1 MTQKRFV
8 DDFGTTV
15 TSYRDKHYKPFGT
28 GKKMKV
34 TLTRTDKKNV
44 QHVSTRTIENLM
56 AGMKADI
63 GKDVIATFR
72 RQLPMIANLGW
83 AYKDMHQMPRVCAT
97 SELTRT
103 ADGELEFKKWNGLVL
118 LTIGS
123 LDDSS
128 QIEQAKALAM
138 GMPSTLAAFAG
149 SSGKTVKLLV
159 RIAPKDQ
166 PMPETEAEVD
176 RLCEAGYQYAVKIY
190 GGLFAGQIIQQ
201 KASARMCFR
210 RTIDQH
216 PLLNLKAIALK
227 VSTIEALPTAKAQQ
241 PEQRHTDYDKYND
254 YEYLYRSAVAQVSE
268 EMGSRFDGDKHR
280 DQAFMTAVASR
291 LRQLGV
297 PAEEAVLHMRSHL
310 WTEAEDDHIRAIV
323 GTVYAENSK
332 QKTKEDSALQ
342 IRKEQQQMMDYLASR
357 YVFRFNTVMGYT
369 EYRPNNTWVHPY
381 VPVDERVLNRMAI
394 ECRLAGLNVWDKDIS
409 RYIHSAYIPE
419 YNPVW
424 EYLSACRGKWDGKDR
439 IRELARRVPTK
450 NPYWPDWF
458 YTWFL
463 GMVRQWQS
471 SIYDRYGNQ
480 VAPLLISK
488 QGWNKSTFIQSLLPP
503 ELQWGFTNQL
513 DVSEKRQ
520 TLQAMSQFLLINLDE
535 FNQISPQLQ
544 QGFLKNVI
552 TLPCVKVKRPYGKHV
567 EPFPRMASF
576 IGATN
581 QADVLTDPSGGRR
594 FLGIEL
600 AGPIDVSQHPNY
612 EQLFA
617 QALYALDH
625 HESYYFNDEQTQQIL
640 ESNRQF
646 QQLTPAEQ
654 YFNDCFEPANS
665 ESDGE
670 YLTSSAIFAHIKKI
684 AGSDLRLNSL
694 NHFGRTLSNIPN
706 LQRKRTMKGT
716 EYLVKLRKNKV

>member
-1 MTQKRFV
+1 
-8 DDFGTTV
+8 
-15 TSYRDKHYKPFGT
+15 
-28 GKKMKV
+28 MKA
-34 TLTRTDKKNV
+34 TLIRTDKKNI
-44 QHVSTRTIENLM
+44 QHVSNRTIEKLM
-56 AGMKADI
+56 ESMKTDI
-63 GKDVIATFR
+63 GKGAIATFR
-72 RQLPMIANLGW
+72 LQLPMIANLGW
-83 AYKDMHQMPRVCAT
+83 EYKDMHLMPRVCAT
-97 SELTRT
+97 SELTKK
-103 ADGELEFKKWNGLVL
+103 ANGDLEFGRWNGLIL
-118 LTIGS
+118 LTLGEFNENE
-123 LDDSS
+123 
-128 QIEQAKALAM
+128 QIEQTKALAM
-138 GMPSTLAAFAG
+138 GMPSTFAAFAG

-166 PMPETEAEVD
+166 PMPETEAEAD
-176 RLCEAGYQYAVKIY
+176 KLCESGYNYAMKVY
-190 GGLFAGQIIQQ
+190 GGLFSDQIVEQ
-201 KASARMCFR
+201 KASARMTFR
-210 RTIDQH
+210 MTMDKN
-216 PLLNLKAIALK
+216 PLLNLKATALQVSALEKLPIAK
-227 VSTIEALPTAKAQQ
+227 PQQ
-241 PEQRHTDYDKYND
+241 PEQRQTDYDKYND
-254 YEYLYRSAVAQVSE
+254 YEYLYRSASTQIQE

-280 DQAFMTAVASR
+280 YEAYLTALTRR
-291 LRQLGV
+291 LRQFGF
-297 PAEEAVLHMRSHL
+297 PEEESILHMRSHL
-310 WTEAEDDHIRAIV
+310 WTEVEDDHIRTIV
-323 GTVYAENSK
+323 RTVYAEGNTK
-332 QKTKEDSALQ
+332 LKKTGDNALQ
-342 IRKEQQQMMDYLASR
+342 IRKDQQQMMEYLSSR

-381 VPVDERVLNRMAI
+381 VPVDDRVLNRMAI
-394 ECRLAGLNVWDKDIS
+394 ECRLAGLNTWDKDIS
-409 RYIHSAYIPE
+409 RYIHSSYITE

-424 EYLSACRGKWDGKDR
+424 EYLGECRGKWDGKDR
-439 IRELARRVPTK
+439 IRELARKVPTK

-480 VAPLLISK
+480 IAPLLISK

-600 AGPIDVSQHPNY
+600 TGPIDISHNINY
-612 EQLFA
+612 EQIFA

-625 HESYYFNDEQTQQIL
+625 HELYYFNDEQTQQIL

-654 YFNDCFEPANS
+654 YFNDCFEPATS
-665 ESDGE
+665 ENDGK
-670 YLTSSAIFAHIKKI
+670 YLTSSAIFAHIKKL
-684 AGSDLRLNSL
+684 AGSDLRLNNL

-706 LQRKRTMKGT
+706 LQRKRTTKGT
-716 EYLVKLRKNKV
+716 EYLVKLRK

>member
-1 MTQKRFV
+1 
-8 DDFGTTV
+8 
-15 TSYRDKHYKPFGT
+15 
-28 GKKMKV
+28 MKV
-34 TLTRTDKKNV
+34 TLIRTDKKNV
-44 QHVSTRTIENLM
+44 QHVSTRTIETLM
-56 AGMKADI
+56 ERMKTDI
-63 GKDVIATFR
+63 GKDAIASFR

-83 AYKDMHQMPRVCAT
+83 EYKDMHLMPRVCAT
-97 SELTRT
+97 SELTKK
-103 ADGELEFKKWNGLVL
+103 ANSDLEFGKWNGLIL
-118 LTIGS
+118 LTLGKFE
-123 LDDSS
+123 DAG
-128 QIEQAKALAM
+128 QIEQTKALAM
-138 GMPSTLAAFAG
+138 GMPSTLAAFMG
-149 SSGKTVKLLV
+149 SSGKTVKLFV

-166 PMPETEAEVD
+166 PMPESEAEAD
-176 RLCEAGYQYAVKIY
+176 KLAKAGYHYAVKIY
-190 GGLFAGQIIQQ
+190 GGLFEGQIIQQ
-201 KASARMCFR
+201 EASARMTFR
-210 RTIDQH
+210 MTMDQH
-216 PLLNLKAIALK
+216 PLVNLKATALQ
-227 VSTIEALPTAKAQQ
+227 VSTLEELPTVKPQQ
-241 PEQRHTDYDKYND
+241 PEQLQTDHDKYND
-254 YEYLYRSAVAQVSE
+254 YEYLYRSASVQVME
-268 EMGSRFDGDKHR
+268 EMGARFDGDQHR
-280 DQAFMTAVASR
+280 HEAYLTALARR
-291 LRQLGV
+291 LRQFGF
-297 PAEEAVLHMRSHL
+297 PEEEAVLHMRSHL

-323 GTVYAENSK
+323 GAAYAEKATK
-332 QKTKEDSALQ
+332 QKANGEAALQ
-342 IRKEQQQMMDYLASR
+342 IRKDQQQVMDYLSSR

-381 VPVDERVLNRMAI
+381 VPVDDRVLNRMAI
-394 ECRLAGLNVWDKDIS
+394 ECRLAGLNAWDKDVA
-409 RYIHSAYIPE
+409 RYIHSSFIPE

-424 EYLSACRGKWDGKDR
+424 EYLSECRGKWDGKDR

-450 NPYWPDWF
+450 NPHWPDWF
-458 YTWFL
+458 YSWFL

-520 TLQAMSQFLLINLDE
+520 TLLAMSQFLLINLDE

-552 TLPCVKVKRPYGKHV
+552 TLPCVKVKRPYGRHV

-600 AGPIDVSQHPNY
+600 TGPIDMSQNPNY
-612 EQLFA
+612 EQIFA

-625 HESYYFNDEQTQQIL
+625 HEAYYFNDEQTQQII

-646 QQLTPAEQ
+646 LQFTPAEQ
-654 YFNDCFEPANS
+654 YFNDCFEPATS

-670 YLTSSAIFAHIKKI
+670 YLTSSAIFAHIKKL

-706 LQRKRTMKGT
+706 LQRRRTKKGT
-716 EYLVKLRKNKV
+716 EYLVKLLK

>member
-1 MTQKRFV
+1 
-8 DDFGTTV
+8 
-15 TSYRDKHYKPFGT
+15 
-28 GKKMKV
+28 
-34 TLTRTDKKNV
+34 
-44 QHVSTRTIENLM
+44 
-56 AGMKADI
+56 
-63 GKDVIATFR
+63 
-72 RQLPMIANLGW
+72 
-83 AYKDMHQMPRVCAT
+83 
-97 SELTRT
+97 
-103 ADGELEFKKWNGLVL
+103 
-118 LTIGS
+118 
-123 LDDSS
+123 
-128 QIEQAKALAM
+128 
-138 GMPSTLAAFAG
+138 
-149 SSGKTVKLLV
+149 
-159 RIAPKDQ
+159 
-166 PMPETEAEVD
+166 
-176 RLCEAGYQYAVKIY
+176 
-190 GGLFAGQIIQQ
+190 
-201 KASARMCFR
+201 
-210 RTIDQH
+210 
-216 PLLNLKAIALK
+216 
-227 VSTIEALPTAKAQQ
+227 
-241 PEQRHTDYDKYND
+241 
-254 YEYLYRSAVAQVSE
+254 
-268 EMGSRFDGDKHR
+268 
-280 DQAFMTAVASR
+280 
-291 LRQLGV
+291 
-297 PAEEAVLHMRSHL
+297 
-310 WTEAEDDHIRAIV
+310 
-323 GTVYAENSK
+323 
-332 QKTKEDSALQ
+332 
-342 IRKEQQQMMDYLASR
+342 
-357 YVFRFNTVMGYT
+357 
-369 EYRPNNTWVHPY
+369 
-381 VPVDERVLNRMAI
+381 MAI
-394 ECRLAGLNVWDKDIS
+394 ECRLAGLNTWDKDIS
-409 RYIHSAYIPE
+409 RYIHSSYITE

-424 EYLSACRGKWDGKDR
+424 EYLSECRDKWDGKDR

-480 VAPLLISK
+480 IAPLLISK

-600 AGPIDVSQHPNY
+600 TGPIDISHNINY
-612 EQLFA
+612 EQIFA

-625 HESYYFNDEQTQQIL
+625 HELYYFNDEQTQQIL
-640 ESNRQF
+640 ESNREF

-654 YFNDCFEPANS
+654 YFNDCFEPAMS
-665 ESDGE
+665 ENDGK

-706 LQRKRTMKGT
+706 LKRKRTTKGT
-716 EYLVKLRKNKV
+716 EYLVKLRK

>member
-1 MTQKRFV
+1 
-8 DDFGTTV
+8 
-15 TSYRDKHYKPFGT
+15 
-28 GKKMKV
+28 MKV
-34 TLTRTDKKNV
+34 TLIRTDKKNV
-44 QHVSTRTIENLM
+44 QHVSTRTIETLM
-56 AGMKADI
+56 ERMKTDI
-63 GKDVIATFR
+63 GKEAIATFR

-83 AYKDMHQMPRVCAT
+83 EYRDMHLMPRVCAT
-97 SELTRT
+97 SELTKK
-103 ADGELEFKKWNGLVL
+103 ANSDLEFGKWNGLIL
-118 LTIGS
+118 LTLGKFE
-123 LDDSS
+123 DAG
-128 QIEQAKALAM
+128 QIEQTKALAM
-138 GMPSTLAAFAG
+138 GMPSTLAAFTG

-166 PMPETEAEVD
+166 PMPESEAEAD
-176 RLCEAGYQYAVKIY
+176 KLAKAGYHYAVKIY
-190 GGLFAGQIIQQ
+190 GGLFEGQIIQQ
-201 KASARMCFR
+201 EASARMTFR
-210 RTIDQH
+210 MTMDQN
-216 PLLNLKAIALK
+216 PLVNLKATALQ
-227 VSTIEALPTAKAQQ
+227 VSTLEKLPTAKPQQ
-241 PEQRHTDYDKYND
+241 PEQLQTDHNKYND
-254 YEYLYRSAVAQVSE
+254 YEYLYRSASVQVME
-268 EMGSRFDGDKHR
+268 DMGARFDGDQHR
-280 DQAFMTAVASR
+280 HEAYLTALARR
-291 LRQLGV
+291 LHQFGF
-297 PAEEAVLHMRSHL
+297 PEEEAVLHMRSHL

-323 GTVYAENSK
+323 GAAYAEKATK
-332 QKTKEDSALQ
+332 QNTNGESALQ
-342 IRKEQQQMMDYLASR
+342 IRKDQQQVMDYLSSR

-381 VPVDERVLNRMAI
+381 VPVDDRVLNRMAI
-394 ECRLAGLNVWDKDIS
+394 ECRLAGLNAWDKDVA
-409 RYIHSAYIPE
+409 RYIHSSFIPE

-424 EYLSACRGKWDGKDR
+424 EYLGECRGKWDGKDR

-450 NPYWPDWF
+450 NPHWPDWF

-520 TLQAMSQFLLINLDE
+520 TLLAMSQFLLINLDE

-552 TLPCVKVKRPYGKHV
+552 TLPCVKVKRPYGRHV

-600 AGPIDVSQHPNY
+600 TGPIDMSQNPNY
-612 EQLFA
+612 EQIFA

-625 HESYYFNDEQTQQIL
+625 HEAYYFNDEQTQQII

-646 QQLTPAEQ
+646 LQFTPAEQ
-654 YFNDCFEPANS
+654 YFNDCFEPATS

-670 YLTSSAIFAHIKKI
+670 YLTSSAIFAHIKKL

-706 LQRKRTMKGT
+706 LQRRRTKKGT
-716 EYLVKLRKNKV
+716 EYLVKLLK

>member
-1 MTQKRFV
+1 
-8 DDFGTTV
+8 
-15 TSYRDKHYKPFGT
+15 
-28 GKKMKV
+28 MKV
-34 TLTRTDKKNV
+34 TLIRIDKKNI
-44 QHVSTRTIENLM
+44 QHVSTRTIEKLM
-56 AGMKADI
+56 ESMKIDI
-63 GKDVIATFR
+63 GRDAIATFR

-83 AYKDMHQMPRVCAT
+83 EYKDMHLMPRVCAT
-97 SELTRT
+97 SELTKKVNG
-103 ADGELEFKKWNGLVL
+103 DLEFGKWNGLIL
-118 LTIGS
+118 LTLGEFN
-123 LDDSS
+123 DNG
-128 QIEQAKALAM
+128 QVEQTKALAM
-138 GMPSTLAAFAG
+138 GMPSTFAAFAG

-166 PMPETEAEVD
+166 PMPETEAEAD
-176 RLCEAGYQYAVKIY
+176 KLCESGYNYAMKVY
-190 GGLFAGQIIQQ
+190 GGLFSGQIVEQ
-201 KASARMCFR
+201 KASARMTFR
-210 RTIDQH
+210 MTMDQN
-216 PLLNLKAIALK
+216 PLLNLKATALQ
-227 VSTIEALPTAKAQQ
+227 VSTLEELPTAKPLQ
-241 PEQRHTDYDKYND
+241 PEQRQTDYDKYND
-254 YEYLYRSAVAQVSE
+254 YEYLYRSASAQIQE

-280 DQAFMTAVASR
+280 YEAYLTALSRR
-291 LRQLGV
+291 LRQFGF
-297 PAEEAVLHMRSHL
+297 PEEESILHMRSHL
-310 WTEAEDDHIRAIV
+310 WTEVEDDHIRTIV
-323 GTVYAENSK
+323 RTVYAEGNTK
-332 QKTKEDSALQ
+332 LKKTGDNALQ
-342 IRKEQQQMMDYLASR
+342 IRKGQQQMMEYLSSR

-381 VPVDERVLNRMAI
+381 VPVDDRVLNRMAI
-394 ECRLAGLNVWDKDIS
+394 ECRLAGLNTWDKDIS
-409 RYIHSAYIPE
+409 RYIHSSYITE

-424 EYLSACRGKWDGKDR
+424 EYLGECRGKWDGKDR
-439 IRELARRVPTK
+439 IRELARKVPTK

-480 VAPLLISK
+480 IAPLLISK

-600 AGPIDVSQHPNY
+600 TGPIDISHNINY
-612 EQLFA
+612 EQIFA

-625 HESYYFNDEQTQQIL
+625 HELYYFNDEQTQQIL
-640 ESNRQF
+640 ESNREF

-654 YFNDCFEPANS
+654 YFNDCFEPAMS
-665 ESDGE
+665 ENDGK

-706 LQRKRTMKGT
+706 LKRKRTTKGT
-716 EYLVKLRKNKV
+716 EYLVKLRK

>member
-1 MTQKRFV
+1 
-8 DDFGTTV
+8 
-15 TSYRDKHYKPFGT
+15 
-28 GKKMKV
+28 MKA
-34 TLTRTDKKNV
+34 TLIKTDKKNI
-44 QHVSTRTIENLM
+44 QHVSTRTIEKLM
-56 AGMKADI
+56 ESMKTDV
-63 GKDVIATFR
+63 GKEAISTFR

-83 AYKDMHQMPRVCAT
+83 EYKDMHLLPKVCAT
-97 SELTRT
+97 SELAKSTNG
-103 ADGELEFKKWNGLVL
+103 DLEFRKWNELIL
-118 LTIGS
+118 LTLGGFE
-123 LDDSS
+123 DDN
-128 QIEQAKALAM
+128 QIDQAKALAM

-159 RIAPKDQ
+159 RIAPKNQ
-166 PMPETEAEVD
+166 PVPESEAEAD
-176 RLCEAGYQYAVKIY
+176 KLCETGYQYAVKVY
-190 GGLFAGQIIQQ
+190 GGLFAGRIIHQ
-201 KASARMCFR
+201 KASAKMMFRM
-210 RTIDQH
+210 TMDKN
-216 PLLNLKAIALK
+216 PLLNLKATALQ
-227 VSTIEALPTAKAQQ
+227 VSTLEELPTAKPQHT
-241 PEQRHTDYDKYND
+241 EQRQPDYDKYND
-254 YEYLYRSAVAQVSE
+254 YEYLYRSAAAQVLE
-268 EMGSRFDGDKHR
+268 DMGSRFDGDKHR
-280 DQAFMTAVASR
+280 DEAYLTALTRR
-291 LRQLGV
+291 LRQLGF
-297 PAEEAVLHMRSHL
+297 PEEEAILHMRSHL
-310 WTEAEDDHIRAIV
+310 WTDAEDEHIRTIV
-323 GTVYAENSK
+323 GTVYAEVNTKLKKNGDNSLK
-332 QKTKEDSALQ
+332 
-342 IRKEQQQMMDYLASR
+342 IRKDQQQMMDYLTSR

-381 VPVDERVLNRMAI
+381 VPVDDRVLNRMAI
-394 ECRLAGLNVWDKDIS
+394 ECRLAGLNAWDKDIS
-409 RYIHSAYIPE
+409 RYIHSSYIPE

-424 EYLSACRGKWDGKDR
+424 EYLSECRGKWDGKDR
-439 IRELARRVPTK
+439 IHELARRVPTK

-480 VAPLLISK
+480 IAPLLISK

-600 AGPIDVSQHPNY
+600 TGPIDISQNPNY
-612 EQLFA
+612 EQIFA

-625 HESYYFNDEQTQQIL
+625 HEPYYFNDEQTQQIL

-646 QQLTPAEQ
+646 QQLNPAEQ
-654 YFNDCFEPANS
+654 YFNDCFEPAAS
-665 ESDGE
+665 ESDGK

-706 LQRKRTMKGT
+706 LQRKRTTKGT
-716 EYLVKLRKNKV
+716 EYLVKLRK

>member
-1 MTQKRFV
+1 
-8 DDFGTTV
+8 
-15 TSYRDKHYKPFGT
+15 
-28 GKKMKV
+28 MKV
-34 TLTRTDKKNV
+34 TLIRTDKKNV
-44 QHVSTRTIENLM
+44 QHVSTRTIETLM
-56 AGMKADI
+56 ERMKTDV
-63 GKDVIATFR
+63 GKEAIATFR

-83 AYKDMHQMPRVCAT
+83 EYRDMHLMPRVCAT
-97 SELTRT
+97 SELTKK
-103 ADGELEFKKWNGLVL
+103 ANSDLEFGKWNGLIL
-118 LTIGS
+118 LTFGKFE
-123 LDDSS
+123 DAG
-128 QIEQAKALAM
+128 QIEQTKALAM
-138 GMPSTLAAFAG
+138 GMPSTLAAFMG

-166 PMPETEAEVD
+166 PMPESEAEAD
-176 RLCEAGYQYAVKIY
+176 KLAKAGYHYAVKIY
-190 GGLFAGQIIQQ
+190 GGLFEGQIVQQ
-201 KASARMCFR
+201 EASARMTFR
-210 RTIDQH
+210 MTMDQH
-216 PLLNLKAIALK
+216 PLVNLKATALQ
-227 VSTIEALPTAKAQQ
+227 VSTLEKLPTAKPQL
-241 PEQRHTDYDKYND
+241 PEQLQTDHDKYND
-254 YEYLYRSAVAQVSE
+254 YEYLYRSASVQVME
-268 EMGSRFDGDKHR
+268 EMGARFDGDKHR
-280 DQAFMTAVASR
+280 HEAYLTALARR
-291 LRQLGV
+291 LRQFGF
-297 PAEEAVLHMRSHL
+297 PEEEAVLHMRSHL

-323 GTVYAENSK
+323 GAAYAEKATK
-332 QKTKEDSALQ
+332 QKANGEAALQ
-342 IRKEQQQMMDYLASR
+342 IRKDQQQVMDYLASR

-381 VPVDERVLNRMAI
+381 VPVDDRVLNRMAI
-394 ECRLAGLNVWDKDIS
+394 ECRLAGLNAWDKDVA
-409 RYIHSAYIPE
+409 RYIHSSFIPE

-424 EYLSACRGKWDGKDR
+424 EYLSECRGKWDGKDR

-450 NPYWPDWF
+450 NPHWPDWF

-520 TLQAMSQFLLINLDE
+520 TLLAMSQFLLINLDE

-552 TLPCVKVKRPYGKHV
+552 TLPCVKVKRPYGRHV

-600 AGPIDVSQHPNY
+600 TGPIDMSQNPNY
-612 EQLFA
+612 EQIFA

-625 HESYYFNDEQTQQIL
+625 HEAYYFNDEQTQQII

-646 QQLTPAEQ
+646 QQFTPAEQ
-654 YFNDCFEPANS
+654 YFNDCFEPATS

-670 YLTSSAIFAHIKKI
+670 YLTSSAIFAHIKKL

-706 LQRKRTMKGT
+706 LQRRRTKKGT
-716 EYLVKLRKNKV
+716 EYLVKLLK

>member
-1 MTQKRFV
+1 
-8 DDFGTTV
+8 
-15 TSYRDKHYKPFGT
+15 
-28 GKKMKV
+28 MKV
-34 TLTRTDKKNV
+34 TLIRTDKKNV
-44 QHVSTRTIENLM
+44 QHVSTRTIETLM
-56 AGMKADI
+56 ERMKTDI
-63 GKDVIATFR
+63 GKEAIATFR

-83 AYKDMHQMPRVCAT
+83 EYRDMHLIPLVCAT
-97 SELTRT
+97 SELNKK
-103 ADGELEFKKWNGLVL
+103 ANKDLEFGQWNGLIL
-118 LTIGS
+118 LTLGKFE
-123 LDDSS
+123 DAG
-128 QIEQAKALAM
+128 QIEQTKALAM
-138 GMPSTLAAFAG
+138 GMPSTLAAFTG

-166 PMPETEAEVD
+166 PMPESEAEAD
-176 RLCEAGYQYAVKIY
+176 KLAKAGYHYAVKIY
-190 GGLFAGQIIQQ
+190 GGLFEGQIIQQ
-201 KASARMCFR
+201 EASARMTFR
-210 RTIDQH
+210 MTMDQN
-216 PLLNLKAIALK
+216 PLVNLKATALQ
-227 VSTIEALPTAKAQQ
+227 VSTLEKLPTAKPQQ
-241 PEQRHTDYDKYND
+241 PEQLQTDHNKYND
-254 YEYLYRSAVAQVSE
+254 YEYLYRSASVQVME
-268 EMGSRFDGDKHR
+268 EMGARFDGDKHR
-280 DQAFMTAVASR
+280 HEAYLTALARR
-291 LRQLGV
+291 LRQFGF
-297 PAEEAVLHMRSHL
+297 PEEEAVLHMRSHL

-323 GTVYAENSK
+323 GAAYAEKATK
-332 QKTKEDSALQ
+332 QNTTGESALQ
-342 IRKEQQQMMDYLASR
+342 IRKDQQQVMDYLSSR

-381 VPVDERVLNRMAI
+381 VPVDDRVLNRMAI
-394 ECRLAGLNVWDKDIS
+394 ECRLAGLNAWDKDVA
-409 RYIHSAYIPE
+409 RYIHSSFIPE

-424 EYLSACRGKWDGKDR
+424 EYLGECRGKWDGKDR

-450 NPYWPDWF
+450 NPHWPDWF

-552 TLPCVKVKRPYGKHV
+552 TLSCVKVKRPYGRHV

-600 AGPIDVSQHPNY
+600 TGPIDMSQNPNY
-612 EQLFA
+612 EQIFA

-625 HESYYFNDEQTQQIL
+625 HEAYYFNDEQTQQII

-646 QQLTPAEQ
+646 LQFTPAEQ
-654 YFNDCFEPANS
+654 YFNDCFEPATS

-670 YLTSSAIFAHIKKI
+670 YLTSSAIFAHIKKL

-706 LQRKRTMKGT
+706 LQRRRTKKGT
-716 EYLVKLRKNKV
+716 EYLVKLLK

>member
-1 MTQKRFV
+1 
-8 DDFGTTV
+8 
-15 TSYRDKHYKPFGT
+15 
-28 GKKMKV
+28 MKA
-34 TLTRTDKKNV
+34 TLIRTDKKNI
-44 QHVSTRTIENLM
+44 QHVSTRTIETLLDR
-56 AGMKADI
+56 MKTDV
-63 GKDVIATFR
+63 GKDTIANFR

-83 AYKDMHQMPRVCAT
+83 EYKDMHLMPRVCAT
-97 SELTRT
+97 CEL
-103 ADGELEFKKWNGLVL
+103 AKKANGDLEFSKWNGLIL
-118 LTIGS
+118 LTLGKFN
-123 LDDSS
+123 DNE

-138 GMPSTLAAFAG
+138 GIPSTLAAFAG

-159 RIAPKDQ
+159 RIAPKDH
-166 PMPETEAEVD
+166 PMPESETETD
-176 RLCEAGYQYAVKIY
+176 KLCETGYKYAVKVY
-190 GGLFAGQIIQQ
+190 GGLFSGLIIQQ
-201 KASARMCFR
+201 KASARMTFR
-210 RTIDQH
+210 MTLDQN
-216 PLLNLKAIALK
+216 PLLNLKATALQ
-227 VSTIEALPTAKAQQ
+227 VSTLEELPTVKPQQ
-241 PEQRHTDYDKYND
+241 PEQRQTDYDKYND
-254 YEYLYRSAVAQVSE
+254 YEYLYRSASAQVLE

-280 DQAFMTAVASR
+280 DEAYLTALTRR
-291 LRQLGV
+291 LRQMGF
-297 PAEEAVLHMRSHL
+297 PEEEAVLHMRSHL
-310 WTEAEDDHIRAIV
+310 WTEVEDDHIRTIV
-323 GTVYAENSK
+323 GTVYAEANVK
-332 QKTKEDSALQ
+332 LKKTGDNALQ
-342 IRKEQQQMMDYLASR
+342 IRKDQQQMMEYLGSR
-357 YVFRFNTVMGYT
+357 YVFRFNSVMGYT

-381 VPVDERVLNRMAI
+381 VPVDDRVLNRMAI

-409 RYIHSAYIPE
+409 RYIHSSYITE

-424 EYLSACRGKWDGKDR
+424 EYLSECRGKWDGKDR
-439 IRELARRVPTK
+439 IRELASKVPTK

-480 VAPLLISK
+480 IAPLLISK

-600 AGPIDVSQHPNY
+600 TGPIDISQNPNY
-612 EQLFA
+612 EQIFA

-625 HESYYFNDEQTQQIL
+625 HEPYYFNDEQTQQIL

-654 YFNDCFEPANS
+654 YFNDCFEPAES
-665 ESDGE
+665 EAEGK
-670 YLTSSAIFAHIKKI
+670 YLTTSAIFAHIKKV

-694 NHFGRTLSNIPN
+694 NHFGRMLSNNSKI
-706 LQRKRTMKGT
+706 QRKRSNKGT
-716 EYLVKLRKNKV
+716 EYLVKLRK

>member
-1 MTQKRFV
+1 
-8 DDFGTTV
+8 
-15 TSYRDKHYKPFGT
+15 
-28 GKKMKV
+28 MKA
-34 TLTRTDKKNV
+34 TLIRTDKKNI
-44 QHVSTRTIENLM
+44 QHVSTRTIETLLDR
-56 AGMKADI
+56 MKTDV
-63 GKDVIATFR
+63 GKDTIANFR

-83 AYKDMHQMPRVCAT
+83 EYKDMHLMPRVCAT
-97 SELTRT
+97 CEL
-103 ADGELEFKKWNGLVL
+103 AKKANGDLEFGKWNGLIL
-118 LTIGS
+118 LTLGKFN
-123 LDDSS
+123 DNE

-149 SSGKTVKLLV
+149 CSGKTVKLLV
-159 RIAPKDQ
+159 RIAPKNQ
-166 PMPETEAEVD
+166 PIPESETETD
-176 RLCEAGYQYAVKIY
+176 KLCETGYKYAVKVY
-190 GGLFAGQIIQQ
+190 GGLFSGQIIQQ
-201 KASARMCFR
+201 KASARMTFR
-210 RTIDQH
+210 MTLDQN
-216 PLLNLKAIALK
+216 PLLNLKATALQ
-227 VSTIEALPTAKAQQ
+227 VSTLEELPTVKPQQ
-241 PEQRHTDYDKYND
+241 PEQRQTDYDKYND
-254 YEYLYRSAVAQVSE
+254 YEYLYRSASAQVLE
-268 EMGSRFDGDKHR
+268 DMGSRFDGDKHR
-280 DQAFMTAVASR
+280 DEAYLTALTRR
-291 LRQLGV
+291 LRQMGF
-297 PAEEAVLHMRSHL
+297 PEEEAVLHMRSHL
-310 WTEAEDDHIRAIV
+310 WTEVEDDHIRTIV
-323 GTVYAENSK
+323 GTVYAEANAK
-332 QKTKEDSALQ
+332 LKKTGDNALQ
-342 IRKEQQQMMDYLASR
+342 IRKDQQQMLEYLSSR

-381 VPVDERVLNRMAI
+381 VPVDDRVLNRMAI

-409 RYIHSAYIPE
+409 RYIHSSYITE

-424 EYLSACRGKWDGKDR
+424 EYLSECRGKWDGKDR
-439 IRELARRVPTK
+439 IRELASKVPTK

-480 VAPLLISK
+480 IAPLLISK

-552 TLPCVKVKRPYGKHV
+552 TLPCVRVKRPYGKHV

-600 AGPIDVSQHPNY
+600 TGPIDISQNPNY
-612 EQLFA
+612 EQIFA

-625 HESYYFNDEQTQQIL
+625 HEPYYFNDEQTQQIL

-654 YFNDCFEPANS
+654 YFNDCFEPAES
-665 ESDGE
+665 EAEGK
-670 YLTSSAIFAHIKKI
+670 YLTTSAIFAHIKKI

-706 LQRKRTMKGT
+706 LQRKRTTKGT
-716 EYLVKLRKNKV
+716 EYLVKLRK

>member
-1 MTQKRFV
+1 
-8 DDFGTTV
+8 
-15 TSYRDKHYKPFGT
+15 
-28 GKKMKV
+28 MKV
-34 TLTRTDKKNV
+34 TLIRTDKKNV
-44 QHVSTRTIENLM
+44 QHVSTRTIETLM
-56 AGMKADI
+56 ERMKTDI
-63 GKDVIATFR
+63 GKDAIASFR

-83 AYKDMHQMPRVCAT
+83 EYRDMHLMPRVCAT
-97 SELTRT
+97 SELTKK
-103 ADGELEFKKWNGLVL
+103 ANSDLEFGKWNGLIL
-118 LTIGS
+118 LTLGKFE
-123 LDDSS
+123 DAG
-128 QIEQAKALAM
+128 QIEQTKALAM
-138 GMPSTLAAFAG
+138 GMPSTLAAFMG

-166 PMPETEAEVD
+166 PMPESEAEAD
-176 RLCEAGYQYAVKIY
+176 KLAKAGYHYAVKIY
-190 GGLFAGQIIQQ
+190 GGLFEGQIVQQ
-201 KASARMCFR
+201 EASARMTFR
-210 RTIDQH
+210 MTMDQH
-216 PLLNLKAIALK
+216 PLVNLKATALQ
-227 VSTIEALPTAKAQQ
+227 VSTLEKLPTAKPQL
-241 PEQRHTDYDKYND
+241 PEQLQTDHDKYND
-254 YEYLYRSAVAQVSE
+254 YEYLYRSASVQVME
-268 EMGSRFDGDKHR
+268 EMGARFDGDKHR
-280 DQAFMTAVASR
+280 HEAYLTALARR
-291 LRQLGV
+291 LRQFGF
-297 PAEEAVLHMRSHL
+297 PEEEAVLHMRSHL

-323 GTVYAENSK
+323 GAAYAEKATK
-332 QKTKEDSALQ
+332 QKANGEAALQ
-342 IRKEQQQMMDYLASR
+342 IRKDQQQVMDYLASR

-381 VPVDERVLNRMAI
+381 VPVDDRVLNRMAI
-394 ECRLAGLNVWDKDIS
+394 ECRLAGLNAWDKDVA
-409 RYIHSAYIPE
+409 RYIHSSFIPE

-424 EYLSACRGKWDGKDR
+424 EYLSECRGKWDGKDR

-450 NPYWPDWF
+450 NPHWPDWF

-520 TLQAMSQFLLINLDE
+520 TLLAMSQFLLINLDE

-552 TLPCVKVKRPYGKHV
+552 TLPCVKVKRPYGRHV

-600 AGPIDVSQHPNY
+600 TGPIDMSQNPNY
-612 EQLFA
+612 EQIFA

-625 HESYYFNDEQTQQIL
+625 HEAYYFNDEQTQQII

-646 QQLTPAEQ
+646 LQFTPAEQ
-654 YFNDCFEPANS
+654 YFNDCFEPATS

-670 YLTSSAIFAHIKKI
+670 YLTSSAIFAHIKKL

-706 LQRKRTMKGT
+706 LQRRRTKKGT
-716 EYLVKLRKNKV
+716 EYLVKLLK

>member
-1 MTQKRFV
+1 
-8 DDFGTTV
+8 
-15 TSYRDKHYKPFGT
+15 
-28 GKKMKV
+28 MKV
-34 TLTRTDKKNV
+34 TLIRTDKKNV
-44 QHVSTRTIENLM
+44 QHVSTRTIETLM
-56 AGMKADI
+56 ERMKTDI
-63 GKDVIATFR
+63 GKEAIVTFR

-83 AYKDMHQMPRVCAT
+83 EYRDMHLIPRVCAT
-97 SELTRT
+97 SELTKK
-103 ADGELEFKKWNGLVL
+103 ANGDLEFGQWNGLIL
-118 LTIGS
+118 LTLGKFE
-123 LDDSS
+123 DAG
-128 QIEQAKALAM
+128 QIEQTKALAM
-138 GMPSTLAAFAG
+138 GMPSTLAASTD

-159 RIAPKDQ
+159 RIAPKNQ
-166 PMPETEAEVD
+166 PMPESEAEAD
-176 RLCEAGYQYAVKIY
+176 KLAKAGYHYAVKIY
-190 GGLFAGQIIQQ
+190 GGLFEGQIIQQ
-201 KASARMCFR
+201 EASARMTFR
-210 RTIDQH
+210 MTMDQN
-216 PLLNLKAIALK
+216 PLVNLKATALQ
-227 VSTIEALPTAKAQQ
+227 VSTLEKLPTAKPQQ
-241 PEQRHTDYDKYND
+241 PEQLQTDHDKYND
-254 YEYLYRSAVAQVSE
+254 YEYLYRSASVQVME
-268 EMGSRFDGDKHR
+268 EMGARFDGDQHR
-280 DQAFMTAVASR
+280 HEAYLTALARR
-291 LRQLGV
+291 LRQFGF
-297 PAEEAVLHMRSHL
+297 PEEEAVLHMRSHL

-323 GTVYAENSK
+323 GAAYAEKATK
-332 QKTKEDSALQ
+332 QNTTGESAMQ
-342 IRKEQQQMMDYLASR
+342 IRKDQQQVMDYLSSR

-369 EYRPNNTWVHPY
+369 EYRPNNTWVHPF
-381 VPVDERVLNRMAI
+381 VPVDDRVLNRMAI
-394 ECRLAGLNVWDKDIS
+394 ECRLAGLNAWDKDVA
-409 RYIHSAYIPE
+409 RYIHSSFIPE

-424 EYLSACRGKWDGKDR
+424 EYLNGCRGKWDGKDR

-480 VAPLLISK
+480 IAPLLISK

-552 TLPCVKVKRPYGKHV
+552 TLPCVKVKRPYGRHV

-600 AGPIDVSQHPNY
+600 TGPIDMLQNPNY
-612 EQLFA
+612 EQIFA
-617 QALYALDH
+617 QALYALDR
-625 HESYYFNDEQTQQIL
+625 HEAYYFDDEQTQQIL

-654 YFNDCFEPANS
+654 FFNDCFEPATS

-670 YLTSSAIFAHIKKI
+670 YLTSSAIFAHIKKL

-706 LQRKRTMKGT
+706 LQRRRTKKGT
-716 EYLVKLRKNKV
+716 EYLVKLLK

>member
-1 MTQKRFV
+1 
-8 DDFGTTV
+8 
-15 TSYRDKHYKPFGT
+15 
-28 GKKMKV
+28 MKA
-34 TLTRTDKKNV
+34 TLIRTDKNNI
-44 QHVSTRTIENLM
+44 QHISTKAIDVLM
-56 AGMKADI
+56 ERMKSDI
-63 GKDVIATFR
+63 GKDAIGNFR
-72 RQLPMIANLGW
+72 RQLPMITKLGW
-83 AYKDMHQMPRVCAT
+83 IYKDMHLIPRVCAT
-97 SELTRT
+97 SELARS
-103 ADGELEFKKWNGLVL
+103 ADGDLEFRKWNGLVL
-118 LTIGS
+118 ITLGEFDTHEQ
-123 LDDSS
+123 L
-128 QIEQAKALAM
+128 EQAKALAM
-138 GMPSTLAAFAG
+138 GMPSTLAAFVG

-159 RIAPKDQ
+159 RIAPKVQ
-166 PMPETEAEVD
+166 PMPDTEAEVD
-176 RLCEAGYQYAVKIY
+176 KLCETGYQYAVKVY
-190 GGLFAGQIIQQ
+190 GGLFAGRIVQQ
-201 KASARMCFR
+201 KASARMTFR
-210 RTIDQH
+210 MTIDSH
-216 PLLNLKAIALK
+216 PLLNLKATALQ
-227 VSTIEALPTAKAQQ
+227 VSTLEVLPTAKPQQ
-241 PEQRHTDYDKYND
+241 AEQRQSDYDKYSD
-254 YEYLYRSAVAQVSE
+254 YEYLYRSASAQVLE
-268 EMGSRFDGDKHR
+268 EMGTRFDGDKHR
-280 DQAFMTAVASR
+280 DEAFLTALARR
-291 LRQLGV
+291 LRQLEF
-297 PAEEAVLHMRSHL
+297 PKEEAVIHMRSHL
-310 WTEAEDDHIRAIV
+310 WTEMEDDRIRAIV
-323 GTVYAENSK
+323 DTVYAEDATR
-332 QKTKEDSALQ
+332 QKTTGDATLQ
-342 IRKEQQQMMDYLASR
+342 IRKGQQQMMAYLTSR

-381 VPVDERVLNRMAI
+381 VPVDDRVLNRMAI
-394 ECRLAGLNVWDKDIS
+394 ECRLAGLDVWDKDIS
-409 RYIHSAYIPE
+409 RYIHSSYITE

-424 EYLSACRGKWDGKDR
+424 EYLSECRNKWDGKDR

-600 AGPIDVSQHPNY
+600 TGPIDISQNPNY
-612 EQLFA
+612 VQIFA
-617 QALYALDH
+617 QALHALDH
-625 HESYYFNDEQTQQIL
+625 HEPYYFNDEQTQQIL

-654 YFNDCFEPANS
+654 YFNDNFEPATS
-665 ESDGE
+665 ENDGM
-670 YLTSSAIFAHIKKI
+670 YLTSSAIFAHIKKL
-684 AGSDLRLNSL
+684 AGADLRLNSL
-694 NHFGRTLSNIPN
+694 NHFGRVLSNIPN
-706 LQRKRTMKGT
+706 LQRKRTMNGT
-716 EYLVKLRKNKV
+716 EYLVKLRK

>member
-1 MTQKRFV
+1 
-8 DDFGTTV
+8 
-15 TSYRDKHYKPFGT
+15 
-28 GKKMKV
+28 MKV
-34 TLTRTDKKNV
+34 TLIRIDKKNI
-44 QHVSTRTIENLM
+44 QHVSTRTIEKLM
-56 AGMKADI
+56 ESMKIDI
-63 GKDVIATFR
+63 GRDAIATFR

-83 AYKDMHQMPRVCAT
+83 EYKDMHLMPRVCAT
-97 SELTRT
+97 SELTKKVNG
-103 ADGELEFKKWNGLVL
+103 DLEFGKWNGLIL
-118 LTIGS
+118 LTLGEFN
-123 LDDSS
+123 DNG
-128 QIEQAKALAM
+128 QVEQTKALAM
-138 GMPSTLAAFAG
+138 GMPSTFAAFAG

-166 PMPETEAEVD
+166 PMPETEAEAD
-176 RLCEAGYQYAVKIY
+176 KLCESGYNYAMKVY
-190 GGLFAGQIIQQ
+190 GGLFSGQIVEQ
-201 KASARMCFR
+201 KASARMTFR
-210 RTIDQH
+210 MTMDQN
-216 PLLNLKAIALK
+216 PLLNLKATALQ
-227 VSTIEALPTAKAQQ
+227 VSTLEELPTAKPLQ
-241 PEQRHTDYDKYND
+241 PEQRQTDYDKYND
-254 YEYLYRSAVAQVSE
+254 YEYLYRSASAQIQE
-268 EMGSRFDGDKHR
+268 DMGSRFDGDKHR
-280 DQAFMTAVASR
+280 YEAYLTALSRR
-291 LRQLGV
+291 LRQFGF
-297 PAEEAVLHMRSHL
+297 PEEESILHMRSHL
-310 WTEAEDDHIRAIV
+310 WTEVEDDHIRTIV
-323 GTVYAENSK
+323 RTVYAEENTK
-332 QKTKEDSALQ
+332 LKKTGDNALQ
-342 IRKEQQQMMDYLASR
+342 IRKGQQQMMEYLSSR

-381 VPVDERVLNRMAI
+381 VPVDDRVLNRMAI
-394 ECRLAGLNVWDKDIS
+394 ECRLAGLNTWDKDIS
-409 RYIHSAYIPE
+409 RYIHSSYITE

-424 EYLSACRGKWDGKDR
+424 EYLGECRGKWDGKDR
-439 IRELARRVPTK
+439 IRELARKVPTK

-480 VAPLLISK
+480 IAPLLISK

-600 AGPIDVSQHPNY
+600 TGPIDISHNINY
-612 EQLFA
+612 EQIFA

-625 HESYYFNDEQTQQIL
+625 HELYYFNDDQTQQIL

-654 YFNDCFEPANS
+654 YFNDCFEPATS
-665 ESDGE
+665 ENDGK
-670 YLTSSAIFAHIKKI
+670 YLTSSAIFAHIKKL
-684 AGSDLRLNSL
+684 AGSDLRLSSL

-706 LQRKRTMKGT
+706 LKRKRTTKGT
-716 EYLVKLRKNKV
+716 EYLVKLRL

>member
-1 MTQKRFV
+1 
-8 DDFGTTV
+8 
-15 TSYRDKHYKPFGT
+15 
-28 GKKMKV
+28 MKV
-34 TLTRTDKKNV
+34 TLIRIDKKNI
-44 QHVSTRTIENLM
+44 QHVSTRTIEKLM
-56 AGMKADI
+56 ESMKIDI
-63 GKDVIATFR
+63 GRDAIATFR

-83 AYKDMHQMPRVCAT
+83 EYKDMHLMPRVCAT
-97 SELTRT
+97 SELTKKVNG
-103 ADGELEFKKWNGLVL
+103 DLEFGKWNGLIL
-118 LTIGS
+118 LTLGEFN
-123 LDDSS
+123 DNG
-128 QIEQAKALAM
+128 QVEQTKALAM
-138 GMPSTLAAFAG
+138 GMPSTFAAFAG

-166 PMPETEAEVD
+166 PMPETEAEAD
-176 RLCEAGYQYAVKIY
+176 KLCESGYNYAMKVY
-190 GGLFAGQIIQQ
+190 GGLFSGQIVEQ
-201 KASARMCFR
+201 KASARMTFR
-210 RTIDQH
+210 MTMDQN
-216 PLLNLKAIALK
+216 PLLNLKATALQ
-227 VSTIEALPTAKAQQ
+227 VSTLEELPTAKPLQ
-241 PEQRHTDYDKYND
+241 PEQRQTDYDKYND
-254 YEYLYRSAVAQVSE
+254 YEYLYRSASAQIQE
-268 EMGSRFDGDKHR
+268 DMGSRFDGDKHR
-280 DQAFMTAVASR
+280 YEAYLTALSRR
-291 LRQLGV
+291 LRQFGF
-297 PAEEAVLHMRSHL
+297 PEEESILHMRSHL
-310 WTEAEDDHIRAIV
+310 WTEVEDDHIRTIV
-323 GTVYAENSK
+323 RTVYAEENTK
-332 QKTKEDSALQ
+332 LKKTGDNALQ
-342 IRKEQQQMMDYLASR
+342 IRKDQQQMMEYLSSR

-381 VPVDERVLNRMAI
+381 VPVDDRVLNRMAI
-394 ECRLAGLNVWDKDIS
+394 ECRLAGLNTWDKDIS
-409 RYIHSAYIPE
+409 RYIHSSYITE

-424 EYLSACRGKWDGKDR
+424 EYLGECRGKWDGKDR
-439 IRELARRVPTK
+439 IRELARKVPTK

-480 VAPLLISK
+480 IAPLLISK

-600 AGPIDVSQHPNY
+600 TGPIDISHNINY
-612 EQLFA
+612 EQIFA

-625 HESYYFNDEQTQQIL
+625 HELYYFNDEQTQQIL
-640 ESNRQF
+640 ESNREF

-654 YFNDCFEPANS
+654 YFNDCFEPAMS
-665 ESDGE
+665 ENDGK

-706 LQRKRTMKGT
+706 LKRKRTTKGT
-716 EYLVKLRKNKV
+716 EYLVKLRK

>member
-1 MTQKRFV
+1 
-8 DDFGTTV
+8 
-15 TSYRDKHYKPFGT
+15 
-28 GKKMKV
+28 MKA
-34 TLTRTDKKNV
+34 TLIRTDKKNI
-44 QHVSTRTIENLM
+44 QHVSTRTIEKLM
-56 AGMKADI
+56 ESMKTDV
-63 GKDVIATFR
+63 GKEAISTFR

-83 AYKDMHQMPRVCAT
+83 EYKDMHLLPKVCAT
-97 SELTRT
+97 SELAKSTNG
-103 ADGELEFKKWNGLVL
+103 DLEFRKWNELIL
-118 LTIGS
+118 LTLGGFE
-123 LDDSS
+123 DDN
-128 QIEQAKALAM
+128 QIDQAKALAM

-159 RIAPKDQ
+159 RIAPKNQ
-166 PMPETEAEVD
+166 PVPESEAEAD
-176 RLCEAGYQYAVKIY
+176 KLCETGYQYAVKVY
-190 GGLFAGQIIQQ
+190 GGLFAGRIIHQ
-201 KASARMCFR
+201 KASAKMMFRM
-210 RTIDQH
+210 TMDKN
-216 PLLNLKAIALK
+216 PLLNLKATALQ
-227 VSTIEALPTAKAQQ
+227 VSTLEELPTAKPQQ
-241 PEQRHTDYDKYND
+241 PEQRQPDYDKYND
-254 YEYLYRSAVAQVSE
+254 YEYLYRSAAAQVLE
-268 EMGSRFDGDKHR
+268 DMGSRFDGDKHR
-280 DQAFMTAVASR
+280 DEAYLTALTRR
-291 LRQLGV
+291 LRQLGF
-297 PAEEAVLHMRSHL
+297 PEEEAILHMRSHL
-310 WTEAEDDHIRAIV
+310 WTDAEDEHIRTIV
-323 GTVYAENSK
+323 GTVYAEVNTKLKKNGDNSLK
-332 QKTKEDSALQ
+332 
-342 IRKEQQQMMDYLASR
+342 IRKDQQQMMDYLTSR

-381 VPVDERVLNRMAI
+381 VPVDDRVLNRMAI
-394 ECRLAGLNVWDKDIS
+394 ECRLAGLNAWDKDIS
-409 RYIHSAYIPE
+409 RYIHSSYIPE

-424 EYLSACRGKWDGKDR
+424 EYLSECRGKWDGKDR

-480 VAPLLISK
+480 IAPLLISK

-600 AGPIDVSQHPNY
+600 TGPIDISQNPNY
-612 EQLFA
+612 EQIFA

-625 HESYYFNDEQTQQIL
+625 HEPYYFNDEQTQQIL

-646 QQLTPAEQ
+646 QQLNPAEQ
-654 YFNDCFEPANS
+654 YFNDCFEPAAS
-665 ESDGE
+665 ESDGK

-706 LQRKRTMKGT
+706 LQRKRTTKGT
-716 EYLVKLRKNKV
+716 EYLVKLRK

>member
-1 MTQKRFV
+1 
-8 DDFGTTV
+8 
-15 TSYRDKHYKPFGT
+15 
-28 GKKMKV
+28 MKV
-34 TLTRTDKKNV
+34 TLIRTDKKNI
-44 QHVSTRTIENLM
+44 QHVSTRTIETLM
-56 AGMKADI
+56 DRMRKDI
-63 GKDVIATFR
+63 GKDAIANFR

-83 AYKDMHQMPRVCAT
+83 EYKDMHLLPRVCAT
-97 SELTRT
+97 SEL
-103 ADGELEFKKWNGLVL
+103 AKMSNGDLEFGKWNGLIL
-118 LTIGS
+118 LTFGEFNGNE
-123 LDDSS
+123 

-166 PMPETEAEVD
+166 PMPESEVETD
-176 RLCEAGYQYAVKIY
+176 KLCETGYKYAVKVY
-190 GGLFAGQIIQQ
+190 GGLFSGLIIQQ
-201 KASARMCFR
+201 KASARMMFR
-210 RTIDQH
+210 MTMDQN
-216 PLLNLKAIALK
+216 PLLNLKATALQ
-227 VSTIEALPTAKAQQ
+227 VSTLEDLPAAKPQQ
-241 PEQRHTDYDKYND
+241 PEQRQTDYDKYND
-254 YEYLYRSAVAQVSE
+254 YEYLYRSASAQVLE
-268 EMGSRFDGDKHR
+268 EMGSRFDGDTHR
-280 DQAFMTAVASR
+280 DEAYLTALTRR
-291 LRQLGV
+291 LRQMGF
-297 PAEEAVLHMRSHL
+297 PEEEAILHMRSHL

-323 GTVYAENSK
+323 GTVYADANVK
-332 QKTKEDSALQ
+332 LKKTGDNALQ
-342 IRKEQQQMMDYLASR
+342 IRKEQQQMMKYLGSR

-381 VPVDERVLNRMAI
+381 VPVDDRALNRMAI

-409 RYIHSAYIPE
+409 RYIHSSYITE

-424 EYLSACRGKWDGKDR
+424 EYLSEYRGKWDGKDR
-439 IRELARRVPTK
+439 IRELARKVPTK

-480 VAPLLISK
+480 IAPLLISK

-600 AGPIDVSQHPNY
+600 TGPIDISQNPNY
-612 EQLFA
+612 EQIFA
-617 QALYALDH
+617 QALFALDH
-625 HESYYFNDEQTQQIL
+625 HEPYYFNDEQTQQIL

-654 YFNDCFEPANS
+654 YFNDCFEPAQS
-665 ESDGE
+665 ESDGK
-670 YLTSSAIFAHIKKI
+670 YLTSSAIFAHIKKL

-706 LQRKRTMKGT
+706 LQRKRTTKGT
-716 EYLVKLRKNKV
+716 EYLVKLRK